1 MSLSPGGGWLVSKK
15 LEFVEE
21 ASFGVPVA
29 SPTYSQIGYNSLVN
43 ISAPTQLTPL
53 LQPGSED
60 PQVLLERG
68 MDLYNIDLNYR
79 PFDTTFAKYGFNTQ
93 GGGTGT
99 IDKSLS
105 LAMSIALG
113 GSGETFIQ
121 ALGCRVG
128 SISIGGKAG
137 GPITVKAKIAC
148 QNIPVPSTT
157 VLPGSFATNP
167 STVPI
172 QFKDGGAQPVSIG
185 GSQYNVNSISIQCD
199 RGLERIPQPNS
210 QIAQLIIP
218 TTRRIT
224 GTVGIVW
231 LNTDNYSRLRND
243 TAFTLTWTLKTG
255 GSTLTLTGTKFR
267 LLSSLS
273 LTPES
278 TVYEQYG
285 FESLAGTL
293 T

>member
-1 MSLSPGGGWLVSKK
+1 MSSIPIGGWLVSKK
-15 LEFVEE
+15 LTFAEE
-21 ASFGVPVA
+21 ASFGVQAANPA
-29 SPTYSQIGYNSLVN
+29 YSQIGYDSLVN
-43 ISAPTQLTPL
+43 ISAPTNLSPL

-60 PQVLLERG
+60 PQVLAERG

-79 PFDTTFAKYGFNTQ
+79 PFDTLFAKYGFNAQ
-93 GGGTGT
+93 GGGSGT

-128 SISIGGKAG
+128 STSIGGKAG
-137 GPITVKAKIAC
+137 GPITVRAKIAC

-157 VLPGSFATNP
+157 VLPGSFASSP
-167 STVPI
+167 SSIPI

-185 GSQYNVNSISIQCD
+185 GTQYNVNSINVQAD

-218 TTRRIT
+218 TTRKIT
-224 GTVGIVW
+224 GTIGIVW
-231 LNTDNYSRLRND
+231 LNTDNYSRLKND
-243 TAFTLTWTLKTG
+243 TSFTLTWTLKTG
-255 GSTLTLTGTKFR
+255 GSTLTLTGT
-267 LLSSLS
+267 
-273 LTPES
+273 
-278 TVYEQYG
+278 
-285 FESLAGTL
+285 
-293 T
+293 

>member
-93 GGGTGT
+93 GGGT

-137 GPITVKAKIAC
+137 VTITVKAKIAC
-148 QNIPVPSTT
+148 QNIPVPSTS
-157 VLPGSFATNP
+157 VLPGSFATSP
-167 STVPI
+167 SGIPI

-185 GSQYNVNSISIQCD
+185 GTQYNVNSINIQAD

-231 LNTDNYSRLRND
+231 LNTDNYARLAND
-243 TAFTLTWTLKTG
+243 TPFTLTWTLKTG
-255 GSTLTLTGTKFR
+255 GSTLTLTGTRFR
-267 LLSSLS
+267 LLSSLE
-273 LTPES
+273 LNPQR
-278 TVYEQYG
+278 TVYEVYN

>member
-1 MSLSPGGGWLVSKK
+1 MSAIPIGGWLVSKK
-15 LEFVEE
+15 AEFAEE
-21 ASFGVPVA
+21 TSFGVPVA
-29 SPTYSQIGYNSLVN
+29 SPSYSQIGYNSLVN

-93 GGGTGT
+93 GGGT

-148 QNIPVPSTT
+148 QNIPVPSTS
-157 VLPGSFATNP
+157 VLPGSFATSP
-167 STVPI
+167 SGIPI

-185 GSQYNVNSISIQCD
+185 GTQYNVNSINIQAD

-231 LNTDNYSRLRND
+231 LNTDNYARLAND
-243 TAFTLTWTLKTG
+243 TPFTLTWTLKTG
-255 GSTLTLTGTKFR
+255 GSTLTLTGTRFR
-267 LLSSLS
+267 LLSSLE
-273 LTPES
+273 LNPQRTIYE
-278 TVYEQYG
+278 VYN
-285 FESLAGTL
+285 FESLAGIL

>member
-1 MSLSPGGGWLVSKK
+1 MSVPIGGWYVSKK
-15 LEFVEE
+15 LQFDEE
-21 ASFGVPVA
+21 DSFGVTP
-29 SPTYSQIGYNSLVN
+29 SNPSYSQIGYNSLVN
-43 ISAPTQLTPL
+43 ISAPTQLTPV

-60 PQVLLERG
+60 PQLLLERG
-68 MDLYNIDLNYR
+68 MDLYNIDINYR
-79 PFDTTFAKYGFNTQ
+79 PFDTTFAKYGFNAQ

-128 SISIGGKAG
+128 NIGIGGKAG

-185 GSQYNVNSISIQCD
+185 GSQYNVNSINIQCD

-231 LNTDNYSRLRND
+231 LNTDNYARLAND
-243 TAFTLTWTLKTG
+243 TPFTLTWTLKTG
-255 GSTLTLTGTKFR
+255 GSTLTLTGTRFR